1 MKKNANRVIDFRYA
15 PDINQTCIGFA
26 DDYYKTIVRED
37 GSLNYLWEGDRNQFV
52 DGTIP
57 ACEKRVLN
65 LQEGNLGFKYRYL
78 PRFYHRDTL
87 TEKRQDFGDPRAAV
101 VITREEY
108 QGTSF
113 QWTTFAHRDKN
124 GARMDIILFRME
136 AKPGFGHA
144 KSSVYLQELGEA
156 SDPPETVRPI
166 SSAYALPV
174 GTPRIPAPIALHTP
188 IYRGKSPLEK
198 LVLQEGDVWEGAFGL
213 VYTALWTLRRLP
225 WSTLKKRWKPSVSIG
240 GRSARSGTPFTFLIR
255 RSKGCWMR
263 AAGIFCRPGKLSRI
277 FVSSMWALPFT
288 GAYGW

>member
-87 TEKRQDFGDPRAAV
+87 TEKHQDFGDPRAAV

-108 QGTSF
+108 QARRFNGRHSPTETKTAPEWILSCSAWRRSPALGMRKAAFTS
-113 QWTTFAHRDKN
+113 R
-124 GARMDIILFRME
+124 
-136 AKPGFGHA
+136 
-144 KSSVYLQELGEA
+144 
-156 SDPPETVRPI
+156 
-166 SSAYALPV
+166 SSARRP
-174 GTPRIPAPIALHTP
+174 TRP
-188 IYRGKSPLEK
+188 K
-198 LVLQEGDVWEGAFGL
+198 LC
-213 VYTALWTLRRLP
+213 
-225 WSTLKKRWKPSVSIG
+225 
-240 GRSARSGTPFTFLIR
+240 GRYPQP
-255 RSKGCWMR
+255 MP
-263 AAGIFCRPGKLSRI
+263 CR
-277 FVSSMWALPFT
+277 
-288 GAYGW
+288 

>member
-87 TEKRQDFGDPRAAV
+87 TETRQDFGDPRAAV

-166 SSAYALPV
+166 SSAYAGRNAPDSRADRPAHADLP
-174 GTPRIPAPIALHTP
+174 R
-188 IYRGKSPLEK
+188 
-198 LVLQEGDVWEGAFGL
+198 
-213 VYTALWTLRRLP
+213 
-225 WSTLKKRWKPSVSIG
+225 
-240 GRSARSGTPFTFLIR
+240 
-255 RSKGCWMR
+255 
-263 AAGIFCRPGKLSRI
+263 
-277 FVSSMWALPFT
+277 
-288 GAYGW
+288 